1 MIRSAAPDSAP
12 APRIALRPVSGARAG
27 DVAGYHAQAEPG
39 QTWLTP
45 EASHDMK
52 FLPSQLA
59 AYLKL
64 GTARRNLRA
73 LRGYVVGLLGMITA
87 YTVAFHVL
95 MAAEGQQHSWLT
107 GVYWTF
113 TVMSTLGFGDITF
126 RSDAGRA
133 FSILVMVSGVMY
145 LLIVLPFA
153 FIQLFFA
160 PWLEARQ
167 AARTPRRVPDGATG
181 HVVLTHYDPI
191 AISLTQRL
199 AYHGRPY
206 WVLEPDVKTAMD
218 LHDAGV
224 SVVVGDRDKVETYHA
239 VRAEHAA
246 MVVATGDDF
255 ENTNIV
261 FTAREA
267 STTVPVVS
275 VVRSADSVDIL
286 ELAGSSHVLHVPEML
301 GRALARRTLGGDGR
315 AGVIGR
321 FGELVIAEAPVTGTP
336 LIGQRLGDSPLR
348 DATGLTVVG
357 VWERGRFEPPSP
369 DTLMGHS
376 TALVLA
382 GTEAQLERF
391 AELMVIYSDPDA
403 PVLILGGGRV
413 GRAVAAALDE
423 REVPWRIVEQN
434 AAMVRDPARY
444 VVGSA
449 ADRAVLEKAGLAE
462 AAAAVVTTS
471 DDAANIYLTLYVR
484 RLNPNLQIVSRA
496 NLERNVATLHR
507 AGADFVMSYASMGAN
522 AVFNVLE
529 QGDVVMLAEGL
540 DVFRHP
546 VPPRLVGRPLA
557 ASAIRE
563 ETGCSVVAL
572 EVGGEAVVNPPAETP
587 LPPGAELI
595 LIGTTDA
602 ERRFVQR
609 FGRG

>member
-1 MIRSAAPDSAP
+1 
-12 APRIALRPVSGARAG
+12 
-27 DVAGYHAQAEPG
+27 
-39 QTWLTP
+39 
-45 EASHDMK
+45 MK
-52 FLPSQLA
+52 FVPAQLN
-59 AYLKL
+59 AYLQM

-73 LRGYVVGLLGMITA
+73 LRGYVVVMLVMITV
-87 YTVAFHVL
+87 YSVAFHLL

-107 GVYWTF
+107 GFYWTL

-133 FSILVMVSGVMY
+133 FSILVMVSGVVL

-167 AARTPRRVPDGATG
+167 AARAPRRVPAGASG
-181 HVVLTHYDPI
+181 HVILTHYGPI

-206 WVLEPDVKTAMD
+206 WVIEPDVKAAMD

-224 SVVVGDRDKVETYHA
+224 SVVVGDRDKVETYQA
-239 VRAEHAA
+239 LRAEHAA
-246 MVVATGDDF
+246 MLVATGDDY

-261 FTAREA
+261 FTAREVA
-267 STTVPVVS
+267 AEVPLVS
-275 VVRSADSVDIL
+275 IVRSADSVDIL

-315 AGVIGR
+315 AGIIGQ
-321 FGELVIAEAPVTGTP
+321 FGELLIAEAPVTGTP
-336 LIGQRLGDSPLR
+336 LIGKRLADSPLR

-357 VWERGRFEPPSP
+357 VWERGRFEPPTP
-369 DTLMGHS
+369 DTLMGPS

-382 GTEAQLERF
+382 GTEEQLERF
-391 AELMVIYSDPDA
+391 AELMVIYSVPDA

-434 AAMVRDPARY
+434 AAMVRDPERY

-449 ADRAVLEKAGLAE
+449 ADRAVLEKAGLAG
-462 AAAAVVTTS
+462 AAAAVITTS

-484 RLNPNLQIVSRA
+484 RLNAQIQIVSRA

-529 QGDVVMLAEGL
+529 KGDVVMLAEGL

-546 VPPRLVGRPLA
+546 VPPALVGRQLVD
-557 ASAIRE
+557 SAIRE
-563 ETGCSVVAL
+563 ETGCSVVA
-572 EVGGEAVVNPPAETP
+572 VAAGGSTEVNPPPETR
-587 LPPGAELI
+587 LPRGGELI

-609 FGRG
+609 FGR

>member
-1 MIRSAAPDSAP
+1 
-12 APRIALRPVSGARAG
+12 
-27 DVAGYHAQAEPG
+27 
-39 QTWLTP
+39 
-45 EASHDMK
+45 MK
-52 FLPSQLA
+52 FVPAQLS
-59 AYLKL
+59 AYLQM

-73 LRGYVVGLLGMITA
+73 LRGYVVVVLVMITV
-87 YTVAFHVL
+87 YSVAFHLL

-107 GVYWTF
+107 GFYWTL

-126 RSDAGRA
+126 RSDPGRA
-133 FSILVMVSGVMY
+133 FSILVMVSGVVL

-167 AARTPRRVPDGATG
+167 AARTPRRVPAGVGG
-181 HVVLTHYDPI
+181 HVILTHYGPI

-206 WVLEPDVKTAMD
+206 WVIEPDVKAAMD

-224 SVVVGDRDKVETYHA
+224 SVVVGDRDKVETYQA
-239 VRAEHAA
+239 LRAEHAA
-246 MVVATGDDF
+246 MLVATGDDY

-261 FTAREA
+261 FTAREVA
-267 STTVPVVS
+267 AEVPLVS
-275 VVRSADSVDIL
+275 IVRSADSVDIL

-315 AGVIGR
+315 AGIIGQ
-321 FGELVIAEAPVTGTP
+321 FGELLIAEAPVTGTP
-336 LIGQRLGDSPLR
+336 LIGKRLADSPLR

-357 VWERGRFEPPSP
+357 VWERGRFEPPTP
-369 DTLMGHS
+369 DTLMGPS

-382 GTEAQLERF
+382 GTEEQLERF
-391 AELMVIYSDPDA
+391 AELMVIYSVPDA

-434 AAMVRDPARY
+434 AAMVRDPERY

-449 ADRAVLEKAGLAE
+449 ADRAVLEKAGLAG
-462 AAAAVVTTS
+462 AGAAVITTS

-484 RLNPNLQIVSRA
+484 RLNAQIQIVSRA

-529 QGDVVMLAEGL
+529 KGDVVMLAEGL

-546 VPPRLVGRPLA
+546 VPPALVGRLLVD
-557 ASAIRE
+557 SAIRE

-572 EVGGEAVVNPPAETP
+572 AAGGATEVNPPPETR
-587 LPPGAELI
+587 LPHGGELI

-609 FGRG
+609 FGR